1 MSSQQRKRVS
11 SRKVSH
17 MAPRSSE
24 DSIAPAAP
32 AKSSLSPGA
41 RQELGRRILPGLQ
54 VLVSVLQLASHTQP
68 WRAKGIAVAM
78 GSVGFTR
85 APSELVQ
92 KQDGPLMSSLP
103 PSGLFLGSGSW
114 GADRLA
120 DFCIWCSRA
129 STADPPVTSR
139 AHCPSSAC
147 HPPFV
152 LPALSSVLALFL

>member
-1 MSSQQRKRVS
+1 MSSQQRKRVA

-32 AKSSLSPGA
+32 AKSSLNPGA
-41 RQELGRRILPGLQ
+41 RQELGHRILPGLQ

-68 WRAKGIAVAM
+68 RRAKGTDVAT
-78 GSVGFTR
+78 GSVGLTR
-85 APSELVQ
+85 DPSELVQ
-92 KQDGPLMSSLP
+92 RQDGPSMSSLP

-129 STADPPVTSR
+129 STADQPVTSR

-152 LPALSSVLALFL
+152 LPTLSSVLAPFL